1 MKKNLIED
9 SVKGIEFSNQ
19 SKQRILEGINT
30 KMGTVDRQRF
40 CKIRVGIAVAAMFI
54 LIIFTNIMLK
64 VTNKTVI
71 SVYAMSLEGDEVST
85 TLSLEQEITL
95 MSLETPVGYGYI
107 FEVDIPEGC
116 TYENRPIGNENNI
129 FTVYQNGERIYWI
142 PNHSISG
149 NIYNSE
155 NDKLLTDDFQ
165 DTTECQFEILI
176 YNKNRKTSEN
186 RIVEFKLVDNR
197 CNVVL
202 KK

>member
-9 SVKGIEFSNQ
+9 SVKGIEFNNQ

-30 KMGTVDRQRF
+30 KMGTVDRERF

-95 MSLETPVGYGYI
+95 MPLETPVGYGYI

-176 YNKNRKTSEN
+176 YNKNRKISEN

>member
-9 SVKGIEFSNQ
+9 SVKGIEFNNQ

-95 MSLETPVGYGYI
+95 MPLETPVGYGYI

-149 NIYNSE
+149 NIYNIE

-176 YNKNRKTSEN
+176 YNKNRKISEN

>member
-9 SVKGIEFSNQ
+9 SVKGIEFNNQ

-85 TLSLEQEITL
+85 TLSLEQEITCL
-95 MSLETPVGYGYI
+95 
-107 FEVDIPEGC
+107 
-116 TYENRPIGNENNI
+116 
-129 FTVYQNGERIYWI
+129 
-142 PNHSISG
+142 
-149 NIYNSE
+149 
-155 NDKLLTDDFQ
+155 
-165 DTTECQFEILI
+165 
-176 YNKNRKTSEN
+176 
-186 RIVEFKLVDNR
+186 
-197 CNVVL
+197 
-202 KK
+202 

>member
-1 MKKNLIED
+1 MKKNVIED
-9 SVKGIEFSNQ
+9 SVKGIEFNNQ

-95 MSLETPVGYGYI
+95 MPLETPVGYGYI

-176 YNKNRKTSEN
+176 YNKNRKISEN

>member
-9 SVKGIEFSNQ
+9 SVKGIEFNNQ

-95 MSLETPVGYGYI
+95 MPLETPVGYGYI

-129 FTVYQNGERIYWI
+129 FI
-142 PNHSISG
+142 
-149 NIYNSE
+149 
-155 NDKLLTDDFQ
+155 K
-165 DTTECQFEILI
+165 
-176 YNKNRKTSEN
+176 
-186 RIVEFKLVDNR
+186 
-197 CNVVL
+197 
-202 KK
+202 

>member
-1 MKKNLIED
+1 MNKNLIED
-9 SVKGIEFSNQ
+9 SVKGIEFNNQ

-95 MSLETPVGYGYI
+95 MPLETPVGYGYI

-176 YNKNRKTSEN
+176 YNKNRKISEN

>member
-9 SVKGIEFSNQ
+9 SVKGIEFNNQ

-40 CKIRVGIAVAAMFI
+40 CKIRVGIAVAAMLI

-95 MSLETPVGYGYI
+95 MPLETPVGYGYI

-149 NIYNSE
+149 NIYNIE

-176 YNKNRKTSEN
+176 YNKNRKISEN

>member
-1 MKKNLIED
+1 
-9 SVKGIEFSNQ
+9 
-19 SKQRILEGINT
+19 
-30 KMGTVDRQRF
+30 
-40 CKIRVGIAVAAMFI
+40 
-54 LIIFTNIMLK
+54 
-64 VTNKTVI
+64 
-71 SVYAMSLEGDEVST
+71 MSLEGDEVST

-95 MSLETPVGYGYI
+95 MPLETPVGYGYI

-176 YNKNRKTSEN
+176 YNKNRKISEN

>member
-9 SVKGIEFSNQ
+9 SVKGIEFNNQ

-40 CKIRVGIAVAAMFI
+40 CKIRVGIAVAAMLI

-95 MSLETPVGYGYI
+95 MPLETPVGYGYI

-176 YNKNRKTSEN
+176 YNKNRKISEN

>member
-9 SVKGIEFSNQ
+9 SVKGIEFNNQ

-95 MSLETPVGYGYI
+95 MPLETPVGYGYI

-176 YNKNRKTSEN
+176 YNKNRKISEN
-186 RIVEFKLVDNR
+186 CIVEFKLVDNR

>member
-9 SVKGIEFSNQ
+9 SVKGIEFNNQ

-95 MSLETPVGYGYI
+95 MPLETPVGYGYI

-176 YNKNRKTSEN
+176 YNKNRKISEN